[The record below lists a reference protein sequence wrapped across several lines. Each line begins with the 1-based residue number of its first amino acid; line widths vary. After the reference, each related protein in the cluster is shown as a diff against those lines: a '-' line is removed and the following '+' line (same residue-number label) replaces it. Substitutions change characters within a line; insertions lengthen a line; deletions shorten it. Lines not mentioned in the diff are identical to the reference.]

1 MIRRLEKL
9 LEPEEHR
16 HYFCGEVFVV
26 LLVLSCLI
34 FALLKVK
41 VGEQLFYWGLDFDVT
56 EQSDTK
62 STRQRHVTNQF
73 QLQLMIGGSLQDI
86 ATVPNYL
93 QDVIL
98 SEL

>member
-16 HYFCGEVFVV
+16 HYFRGEVFVV
-26 LLVLSCLI
+26 LLALSCLI
-34 FALLKVK
+34 FALLKVI
-41 VGEQLFYWGLDFDVT
+41 VGEELFYWGLGCDVT

-62 STRQRHVTNQF
+62 STRQRHVTNQY
-73 QLQLMIGGSLQDI
+73 QLQLTIGSSLQDK
-86 ATVPNYL
+86 ATAPNYL